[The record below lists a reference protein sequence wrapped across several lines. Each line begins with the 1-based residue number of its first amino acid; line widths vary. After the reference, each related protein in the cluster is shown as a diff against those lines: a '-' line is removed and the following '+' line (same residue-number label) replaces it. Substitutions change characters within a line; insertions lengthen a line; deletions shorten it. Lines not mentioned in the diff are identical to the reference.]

1 MEKILIVEDDLSI
14 RDTLM
19 DILELSGY
27 HTIAAKNG
35 KEGYDSIL
43 ENSPDLV
50 LCDVDIPEIDGFELL
65 SSINQRLKDGIVP
78 PFIFLTAKSDTQNL
92 RQGMALGA
100 DDYILKPF
108 NQVYVLEIIRMRLDK
123 RKALMKSTKEN
134 SKEYDLD
141 FGKAN
146 KLAIPC
152 KDGLIL
158 VPFDDI
164 VKCQVEGVH
173 CTFHLDNGKT
183 ILVLRAMEEFE
194 ETLITNHFLKV
205 HKSTVVNVKH
215 AQKYIQGKEERLIM
229 SDGSVVYVATIYK
242 DELMKA
248 LGV

>member
-1 MEKILIVEDDLSI
+1 M
-14 RDTLM
+14 
-19 DILELSGY
+19 
-27 HTIAAKNG
+27 IAAKDG
-35 KEGYDSIL
+35 REGYDSIL
-43 ENSPDLV
+43 ENTPDLV
-50 LCDVDIPEIDGFELL
+50 LCDVDMPEIDGFELL

-78 PFIFLTAKSDTQNL
+78 PFIFLTAKVETQSL
-92 RQGMALGA
+92 RQGMDLGA

-108 NQVYVLEIIRMRLDK
+108 NQIYLLEIIRMRLDK
-123 RKALMKSTKEN
+123 RKALMKSTKEKSN
-134 SKEYDLD
+134 MYALD
-141 FGKAN
+141 SGKVN

-194 ETLITNHFLKV
+194 ETLIANHFLKV

-215 AQKYIQGKEERLIM
+215 VQKYIQGKKAKLIM
-229 SDGSVVYVATIYK
+229 SDGSVVYVAASNI

-248 LGV
+248 LRS